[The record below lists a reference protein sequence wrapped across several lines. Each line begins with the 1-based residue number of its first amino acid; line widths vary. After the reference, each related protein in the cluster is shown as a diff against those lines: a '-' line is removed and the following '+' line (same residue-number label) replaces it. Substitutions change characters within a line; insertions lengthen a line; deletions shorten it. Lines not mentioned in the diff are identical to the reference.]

1 MGGKDGTSEFRRSR
15 EQQVIKAG
23 IVGLGSWGKTLVES
37 TENNDAIRFVSVTTR
52 TVTPEIA
59 APTVAAARNRCLGHV
74 VGKTQDRRPGPHQRA
89 NLTHQSGSP

>member
-1 MGGKDGTSEFRRSR
+1 M
-15 EQQVIKAG
+15 IKAG
-23 IVGLGSWGKTLVES
+23 IVELGSWGKTLVQS
-37 TENNDAIRFVSVTTR
+37 TENNDAIRFVSVTTC

-59 APTVAAARNRCLGHV
+59 VSAVAAARNRCLGHV